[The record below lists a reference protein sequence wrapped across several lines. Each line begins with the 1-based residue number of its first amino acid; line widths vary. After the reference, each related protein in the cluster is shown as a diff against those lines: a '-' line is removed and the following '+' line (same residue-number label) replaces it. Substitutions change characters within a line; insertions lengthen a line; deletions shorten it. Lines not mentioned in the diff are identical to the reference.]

1 MSNNSKISIKSVYHV
16 GIVKDV
22 DSTIE
27 RYWHDLCVGPWRG
40 GTLFYAVEDRIPRV
54 YPWMNEP
61 GGGIMPP
68 WNTSEQRTVSTIFNT
83 TWFGFVN
90 TAAGS

>member
-1 MSNNSKISIKSVYHV
+1 MTENQKLVLPPLDHM
-16 GIVKDV
+16 
-22 DSTIE
+22 
-27 RYWHDLCVGPWRG
+27 
-40 GTLFYAVEDRIPRV
+40 TLNVWDAEKAAKFYAVEDRIPRV